1 MPCNDIEGLA
11 LNCKAFLLAA
21 FIRRFHL
28 PISFAAPGGAQRAA
42 RTATLRIKREPRR
55 RSPTDALKIPAPP
68 LPTNLS
74 RHRMKSI
81 LAAALLT
88 AAIALPGS
96 PVNAQ
101 TSAAGAKPAQP
112 CAIGNVTGVGG
123 SPQSVHDYL
132 ASPERDRYRF
142 LNENQIQCQVS
153 DEGRASGCTG
163 ITSLRHER
171 VSVYDDSDP
180 VTTTVIAHV
189 ELDHGT
195 YPAMIVVPKSDLQC
209 ETSN

>member
-1 MPCNDIEGLA
+1 
-11 LNCKAFLLAA
+11 
-21 FIRRFHL
+21 
-28 PISFAAPGGAQRAA
+28 
-42 RTATLRIKREPRR
+42 
-55 RSPTDALKIPAPP
+55 
-68 LPTNLS
+68 
-74 RHRMKSI
+74 MKFI
-81 LAAALLT
+81 LAASLAAAFALIG
-88 AAIALPGS
+88 ASAH
-96 PVNAQ
+96 AQ
-101 TSAAGAKPAQP
+101 APASSSSQPAQP

-123 SPQSVHDYL
+123 SAQSVHDYL

-180 VTTTVIAHV
+180 ITTTVIAHV

-195 YPAMIVVPKSDLQC
+195 YPAMIVVPKQDLKC
-209 ETSN
+209 EQSN